1 VVAVKTTNMGSMFKI
16 TYNIIEK
23 NIADEKK
30 MIDELRTRN
39 GNLEISISDQETKN
53 DEL

>member
-1 VVAVKTTNMGSMFKI
+1 MGSMFKI
-16 TYNIIEK
+16 TYNITER

-30 MIDELRTRN
+30 MIDEIRVRN
-39 GNLEISISDQETKN
+39 GNLEISISEQEAKN